1 MDTSSLV
8 GFGLTI
14 GFLVVFLVVSW
25 AQLGRARKVL
35 AGEITVGGTPRG
47 STADQPDDHPGTDDQ
62 AGDGASA

>member
-14 GFLVVFLVVSW
+14 GSLVVFLVVSW
-25 AQLGRARKVL
+25 AQLGRARKVV

-47 STADQPDDHPGTDDQ
+47 STADDPGPGPDDR